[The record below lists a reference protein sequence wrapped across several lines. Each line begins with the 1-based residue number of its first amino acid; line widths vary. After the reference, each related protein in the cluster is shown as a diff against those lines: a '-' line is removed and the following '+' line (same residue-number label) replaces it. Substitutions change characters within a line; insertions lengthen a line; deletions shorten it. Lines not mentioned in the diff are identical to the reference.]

1 MEDIFSLA
9 RVDTNIS
16 ILDCPVA
23 QLLHAARQPGRELL
37 PGEHRSDFAGLCLA
51 LVLIIADR
59 GLGRRPYYPCKTGFW
74 D

>member
-23 QLLHAARQPGRELL
+23 QLLHAALQPGRELL
-37 PGEHRSDFAGLCLA
+37 PGEHRSDFAGL
-51 LVLIIADR
+51 
-59 GLGRRPYYPCKTGFW
+59 
-74 D
+74 